1 MLLYLSL
8 AGKVTVQVAAQ
19 AVGDS
24 TVADLIAYCR
34 EPRSRGEIQ
43 AFCDLI
49 GRENFRLKYLK
60 PLFDKGLL
68 KMTIPEKPTSRNQK
82 YYS

>member
-1 MLLYLSL
+1 MQD
-8 AGKVTVQVAAQ
+8 TVQVAVQDTMQ

-43 AFCDLI
+43 AFCGLI

-60 PLFDKGLL
+60 PLLDKGLL

>member
-1 MLLYLSL
+1 MMLLYLSL
-8 AGKVTVQVAAQ
+8 AGKVTVQ

-43 AFCDLI
+43 AFCGLI

-60 PLFDKGLL
+60 LLLDKGLL